1 VAGTVLLERDEL
13 LAELGAAG
21 VGRLVFVGGEAGVGK
36 TSLVR
41 AFCERASAPVLQG
54 ACEALTT
61 PAPLGPFVDVA
72 SQTGGAFAAR
82 VEEGA
87 PARDVALALAAQLD
101 RPAVVVLEDV
111 HWADEASLDVLHV
124 LGRRVDRTKALVL
137 ATYRDELDADHPLR
151 LVLGQ
156 LASTLAVSRCVVP
169 PLSLAAVRTLAAPRG
184 GDAEA
189 IYSVTRGNPFYVTEI
204 LAAEGEVLPAS
215 VRDAVL
221 ARAASL
227 DAAGRRLLE
236 VVAAVPARAEL
247 WLLEAVAGTD
257 LDALGACLA
266 AGMLREDSDA
276 LPLQTDARAKP
287 ARPLVGAA
295 SVAFRH
301 ELARLA
307 IESAVGPHRRRTLH
321 AAILTALAS
330 PPAGQPDDA
339 RLAHHA
345 EQAGD
350 DRAAFV
356 HSNAAGERAVLLGA
370 HREAAA
376 QLARALRHAED
387 LAPVERAALL
397 AAYAREAQLTGRY
410 PEAIDARTEAISLYR
425 ALRDQRAEGDNLSR
439 ATMALVSAGRNAEAE
454 QASGAAIDVLETL
467 APSPEL
473 AGAYAYQSYMRML
486 DRDNAEGV
494 EWGQK
499 ALALAE
505 RFGDVET
512 TAMALNMI
520 GTSHVMA
527 GEIDRGCE
535 YLNRS
540 LEVSQR
546 HGLEY
551 RVASAFS
558 MLGSGLGEMYEL
570 ERSEHWLREHIAFA
584 EEHDLD
590 TSYTQSWLA
599 AVAVYRGRWDEGT
612 ALARDVL
619 ARAGG
624 AISPITALIAL
635 GRVRARRGDPGA
647 FDVLDE
653 ALELSLHGGHLQRLG
668 HVRAA
673 RAEAAW
679 LAGDKE
685 RTVEEARAAYDLA
698 LEKRHLWFA
707 GELAY
712 WLWKAGSPASAP
724 DSIAEP
730 YRLQLAGDAAAAAA
744 AWRARDCPY
753 EAARAL
759 AEADEDAALLEA
771 FAELERLGGRPAAAS
786 VARRLRERGVRGVPR
801 GPRAAT
807 RAHPAGLTPRELEVL
822 GLIGDGLR
830 NAEIA
835 ARLVIA
841 EKTVD
846 HHVSAILAKLGVR
859 SRTEAVKAASALER
873 AS

>member
-13 LAELGAAG
+13 LTELGAAG

-72 SQTGGAFAAR
+72 SQTGGPFAAR

-111 HWADEASLDVLHV
+111 HWADEASLDVLRV

-137 ATYRDELDADHPLR
+137 ATYRDELDSGHPLR
-151 LVLGQ
+151 VVLGQ
-156 LASTLAVSRCVVP
+156 LATTPSVSRCAVP
-169 PLSLAAVRTLAAPRG
+169 PLSLDAVRALAAPAG

-204 LAAEGEVLPAS
+204 LAAGGDLLPATA
-215 VRDAVL
+215 RDAVL

-227 DAAGRRLLE
+227 EAAARRLLE

-247 WLLEAVAGTD
+247 WLLEAVAGAD
-257 LDALGACLA
+257 LEALGACLA
-266 AGMLREDSDA
+266 AGMLRED
-276 LPLQTDARAKP
+276 
-287 ARPLVGAA
+287 GAA
-295 SVAFRH
+295 VAFRH

-376 QLARALRHAED
+376 QFARALRHAED

-425 ALRDQRAEGDNLSR
+425 ALGDQRAEGDNLSR

-454 QASGAAIDVLETL
+454 QASRSAVDVLEAL
-467 APSPEL
+467 PPGSEL
-473 AGAYAYQSYMRML
+473 AEAYAFQSYMRML
-486 DRDNAEGV
+486 NRDNAEGV
-494 EWGQK
+494 EWGEK
-499 ALALAE
+499 ALVVAE
-505 RFGDVET
+505 RFEDVET
-512 TAMALNMI
+512 TAMALIMI

-527 GEIDRGCE
+527 GEIERGIE
-535 YLNRS
+535 YLTRS
-540 LEVSQR
+540 LDVSRR

-551 RVASAFS
+551 RVSSAFS
-558 MLGSGLGEMYEL
+558 MLGTGLGEMYEL

-584 EEHDLD
+584 EEHDLN

-653 ALELSLHGGHLQRLG
+653 ALELSQPGGHLQRLG

-685 RTVEEARAAYDLA
+685 RTVEEARAAHDLA

-724 DSIAEP
+724 DWIAEP
-730 YRLQLAGDAAAAAA
+730 YRLQLAGNAVGAAA

-759 AEADEDAALLEA
+759 AEADEDGALLEA